1 MTDKKNYYN
10 VKDKH
15 HKEVI
20 YRKMVEGTTQTRI
33 KSSSSNKERQN
44 TVFAQRKVQSASRV
58 LAWLRRRG
66 DADIKVGWG
75 YSEA

>member
-1 MTDKKNYYN
+1 MTDKKKYYN

-20 YRKMVEGTTQTRI
+20 YRKMVEGTTQTRRE
-33 KSSSSNKERQN
+33 SPSSNKERQN
-44 TVFAQRKVQSASRV
+44 TVFAQRKVQSALRV

-66 DADIKVGWG
+66 ESDIKVGWG

>member
-1 MTDKKNYYN
+1 MTDKKNYCN
-10 VKDKH
+10 VRDKH

-20 YRKMVEGTTQTRI
+20 YREMVEGTTQTRTE
-33 KSSSSNKERQN
+33 SPSSNKERQN
-44 TVFAQRKVQSASRV
+44 TGFAQRKVQSALRV